1 MTRTRYDHRR
11 NPIAAFAAPAWA
23 GSGYMHDVRPAVYTG
38 GSTPM
43 IRTILAFVRMTLLAT
58 LANPAHAQQDK
69 PNIPVIWGDDISLQ
83 DVRPTATAS

>member
-1 MTRTRYDHRR
+1 
-11 NPIAAFAAPAWA
+11 
-23 GSGYMHDVRPAVYTG
+23 
-38 GSTPM
+38 M